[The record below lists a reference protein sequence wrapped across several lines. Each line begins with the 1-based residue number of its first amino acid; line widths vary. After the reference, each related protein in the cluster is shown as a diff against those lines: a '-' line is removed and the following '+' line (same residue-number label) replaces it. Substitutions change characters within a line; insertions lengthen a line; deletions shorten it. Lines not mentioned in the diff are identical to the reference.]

1 MTKKALVVAAGFLL
15 ALSTAS
21 LAQATALAQEERPRE
36 GQITR
41 VDPDAKMITVK
52 DEVGDLWDLYWS
64 DSTRAEG
71 TASLIELRPGDSVVF
86 EYADRD
92 GRKVLLDIRRSS
104 KVKWLK
110 LVGDVG
116 KLA

>member
-1 MTKKALVVAAGFLL
+1 MKKVFLVAVGLTL

-21 LAQATALAQEERPRE
+21 FAQTTTLAQDERPSE
-36 GQITR
+36 GQITK
-41 VDPDAKMITVK
+41 VDPDARMITVK
-52 DEVGDLWDLYWS
+52 DEVGDQWDLYWS
-64 DSTRAEG
+64 DSTRADG
-71 TASLIELRPGDSVVF
+71 TASLIELKPGDFVRF
-86 EYADRD
+86 DYEDRE
-92 GRKVLLDIRRSS
+92 GRKVLLEIRRSS